1 MGSLGSYRS
10 VCTVVY
16 VSQKIGIFV
25 NQTELRS
32 WIEHRAEML
41 FVCVKSMVLMVVGIA
56 VATSWGQLSDNA
68 QVALSI
74 AIGLVGL
81 FLWMGSHGAI
91 MDIAAMRADMDDDL
105 RSTTFGKQFSK
116 APFPVYLILN
126 TFAML
131 GGSGMLIILVNA

>member
-1 MGSLGSYRS
+1 
-10 VCTVVY
+10 
-16 VSQKIGIFV
+16 
-25 NQTELRS
+25 
-32 WIEHRAEML
+32 ML

-91 MDIAAMRADMDDDL
+91 MDIAAMRSDMDEGL
-105 RSTTFGKQFSK
+105 ASTTFGTQFAK

-126 TFAML
+126 AFMML
-131 GGSGMLIILVNA
+131 GSSVMLVIMINA

>member
-1 MGSLGSYRS
+1 MEQS
-10 VCTVVY
+10 
-16 VSQKIGIFV
+16 
-25 NQTELRS
+25 ELRS
-32 WIEHRAEML
+32 WVEHRAEML
-41 FVCVKSMVLMVVGIA
+41 WVCLKCLVAMIVGIA
-56 VATSWGQLSDNA
+56 LAISWGSLSDNA
-68 QVALSI
+68 ELALSI
-74 AIGLVGL
+74 AVAMVGL

-131 GGSGMLIILVNA
+131 GGSAMLIILVNA